1 MKIVTKDESAEL
13 LERPFE
19 ERKEEMKRVK
29 EIVKNVAERGD
40 EAVFEYEERFDKT
53 ILSKETFRVSEEEY
67 EAAYKEVSPELL
79 ESLRLAIR
87 NIYGYHSRTGRK
99 EHIVTENGR
108 TTGYVIRP
116 VERAG
121 IYVPGGTAPLSSS
134 VLMAV
139 LPAKAA
145 GVEHIIV
152 ATPAKEG
159 KVHPLTLVA
168 AKECGAEAVFKM
180 GGAQAVAALAYG
192 TESVPKADVIAGPG
206 NIYVTLAKKEVYGQV
221 GIDMLAGP
229 SEILIVADE
238 TADPD
243 WVAADVLSQA
253 EHDVLARAIVVTTD
267 RGLAERIS
275 ERVDARL
282 AVLPRREIAE
292 RSLLS
297 SGGIILTDTLDEAA
311 EISNKIAPE
320 HLELYV
326 KDPDALL
333 PKIRNAGAVFMG
345 AYTPEPVGDYFAGPD
360 HILPTGGSARFFE
373 VLNEDVFT
381 RKMSVIRGREA
392 HRAARRERI
401 SDGTRAGGIGP
412 PRGGKQMRTSHIER
426 KTKETEIALTLNV
439 NGTGV
444 AEISTGV
451 GFFDHMLE
459 LLTVHSGMDLT
470 LSCKGDTYV
479 DFHHTVEDTGI
490 ALGDAFKEALGDKR
504 GIARFSD
511 RVVPMDETAALVALD
526 LSGRAYLAFEDK
538 LDGKAGVF
546 DLELVEEFL
555 RAFSSH
561 AGLNLY
567 VKLLRR
573 GNKHHEAEAV
583 FKALALCLKDAAAVV
598 SDRIPSSK
606 GVLE

>member
-1 MKIVTKDESAEL
+1 MKIVTKEESAEL

-79 ESLRLAIR
+79 KSLRLAIQ

-99 EHIVTENGR
+99 EHIVTEKGR

-253 EHDVLARAIVVTTD
+253 EHDVLARAIVVTTSKE
-267 RGLAERIS
+267 LAERIS

-282 AVLPRREIAE
+282 AVLPRKEIAE

-326 KDPDALL
+326 RDPDALL

-381 RKMSVIRGREA
+381 RKMSVIRY
-392 HRAARRERI
+392 
-401 SDGTRAGGIGP
+401 T
-412 PRGGKQMRTSHIER
+412 Q
-426 KTKETEIALTLNV
+426 
-439 NGTGV
+439 
-444 AEISTGV
+444 
-451 GFFDHMLE
+451 
-459 LLTVHSGMDLT
+459 
-470 LSCKGDTYV
+470 
-479 DFHHTVEDTGI
+479 
-490 ALGDAFKEALGDKR
+490 EALKEDGEHIVR
-504 GIARFSD
+504 LAESESLTAHARA
-511 RVVPMDETAALVALD
+511 VTARL
-526 LSGRAYLAFEDK
+526 GGE
-538 LDGKAGVF
+538 
-546 DLELVEEFL
+546 
-555 RAFSSH
+555 
-561 AGLNLY
+561 
-567 VKLLRR
+567 
-573 GNKHHEAEAV
+573 NK
-583 FKALALCLKDAAAVV
+583 
-598 SDRIPSSK
+598 
-606 GVLE
+606 

>member
-1 MKIVTKDESAEL
+1 M
-13 LERPFE
+13 
-19 ERKEEMKRVK
+19 
-29 EIVKNVAERGD
+29 
-40 EAVFEYEERFDKT
+40 
-53 ILSKETFRVSEEEY
+53 
-67 EAAYKEVSPELL
+67 
-79 ESLRLAIR
+79 
-87 NIYGYHSRTGRK
+87 
-99 EHIVTENGR
+99 
-108 TTGYVIRP
+108 
-116 VERAG
+116 ERAG

-192 TESVPKADVIAGPG
+192 TESVPKVDVIAGPG

-238 TADPD
+238 SADPD

-282 AVLPRREIAE
+282 SVLPRREIAE

-311 EISNKIAPE
+311 GISNKIAPE

-381 RKMSVIRGREA
+381 RKMSVIRY
-392 HRAARRERI
+392 
-401 SDGTRAGGIGP
+401 T
-412 PRGGKQMRTSHIER
+412 Q
-426 KTKETEIALTLNV
+426 
-439 NGTGV
+439 
-444 AEISTGV
+444 
-451 GFFDHMLE
+451 
-459 LLTVHSGMDLT
+459 
-470 LSCKGDTYV
+470 
-479 DFHHTVEDTGI
+479 
-490 ALGDAFKEALGDKR
+490 EALK
-504 GIARFSD
+504 
-511 RVVPMDETAALVALD
+511 E
-526 LSGRAYLAFEDK
+526 
-538 LDGKAGVF
+538 DGKHIVQLAESES
-546 DLELVEEFL
+546 LMAHA
-555 RAFSSH
+555 RAVS
-561 AGLNLY
+561 ARLGE
-567 VKLLRR
+567 K
-573 GNKHHEAEAV
+573 NK
-583 FKALALCLKDAAAVV
+583 
-598 SDRIPSSK
+598 
-606 GVLE
+606 